1 MTCICWHAGTN
12 VDAVET
18 MPYDVVTAEVPVE
31 PVPPRLGEAAS
42 DEDEPGP
49 ESGDDGKILGDPV
62 NDGQDDPKTCPVED
76 DGNQESKP
84 IEVDPKP
91 NDGQDDPKTCPL
103 EDDGNQESKPV
114 EVDPKPKS
122 GDEPSSQ
129 GFSAMDFQDINLVGS
144 EELIS

>member
-31 PVPPRLGEAAS
+31 PVPPTPDSKDPVLRKRTLRLGEAAS

-84 IEVDPKP
+84 
-91 NDGQDDPKTCPL
+91 
-103 EDDGNQESKPV
+103 V

>member
-1 MTCICWHAGTN
+1 
-12 VDAVET
+12 

-31 PVPPRLGEAAS
+31 PVPPTPDSKDPVLRKRTLRLGEAAS